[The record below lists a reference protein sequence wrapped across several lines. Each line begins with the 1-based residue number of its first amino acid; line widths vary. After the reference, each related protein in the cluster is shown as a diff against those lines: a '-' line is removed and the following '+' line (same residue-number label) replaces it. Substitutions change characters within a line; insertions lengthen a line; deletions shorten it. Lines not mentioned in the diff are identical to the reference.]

1 MKMNIG
7 FKSLHPITTFLFFMF
22 SFSVCLLSSN
32 PYLIAICFITGALYG
47 AKLQGKR
54 CLSYLIKFIFPFI
67 VLITVFN
74 GFVNHYGVSVLFVL
88 KDGNNF
94 TLESLVYGFVSAV
107 KIANMLLWLE
117 CFNEIITSEKIIFLF
132 GRLSP
137 RIALILSMVL
147 RFIPLIRS
155 QSEEII
161 KAEKGIGNA
170 NNKNNFDK
178 IKKALRRISILI
190 SWVLEKGIDTSDSM
204 RARGY
209 GLKSRTSFNSYIFS
223 VKDLISILV
232 FIFSFMVLVLAKE
245 KLEAFYN
252 PIIIIPDID
261 LIHLF
266 ILFLFFTVLS
276 TPILF
281 DIWEEKRWIIS

>member
-7 FKSLHPITTFLFFMF
+7 FKSMHPITTFVFFIF

-47 AKLQGKR
+47 VKLQGKR
-54 CLSYLIKFIFPFI
+54 CLSYLIKFILPFI

-117 CFNEIITSEKIIFLF
+117 CFNEIITSDKIIFLF

-137 RIALILSMVL
+137 RIALILSMIL
-147 RFIPLIRS
+147 RFIPLIRC

-170 NNKNNFDK
+170 NNRNIFDK

-223 VKDLISILV
+223 IKDWVSTSVFASSLI
-232 FIFSFMVLVLAKE
+232 VLVLSIE

-252 PIIIIPDID
+252 PVIIIPDMN
-261 LIHLF
+261 LLLF
-266 ILFLFFTVLS
+266 VLLILFAIVLAS
-276 TPILF
+276 PVLL
-281 DIWEEKRWIIS
+281 DIWEEKRWKIL

>member
-1 MKMNIG
+1 MNIG
-7 FKSLHPITTFLFFMF
+7 FKGLHPIASFVFFIF
-22 SFSVCLLSSN
+22 SFSVCLISSN
-32 PYLIAICFITGALYG
+32 PYLIAVCFITGALYCF
-47 AKLQGKR
+47 KLQGKK
-54 CLSYLIKFIFPFI
+54 CISYLIKFILPFI
-67 VLITVFN
+67 ILITFFN
-74 GFVNHYGVSVLFVL
+74 GFVNHYGVTILFVL

-94 TLESLVYGFVSAV
+94 TLEALIYGFVSAV
-107 KIANMLLWLE
+107 KIANMLLWIE
-117 CFNEIITSEKIIFLF
+117 CFNEIITSERIIYLF

-147 RFIPLIRS
+147 RFIPLIRN

-161 KAEKGIGNA
+161 KAEKGIGNS
-170 NNKNNFDK
+170 NYTNVFDK
-178 IKKALRRISILI
+178 LKKALRRISILI